1 LGHDIVVPAAPP
13 DAFRELAPMIRPLL
27 LALVLTLGARSI
39 AAQDDRWQ
47 VTLDS
52 QEYVWDIRLVRLDGD
67 SLVVRQADTLRVVPV
82 DRISEIRLIRKS
94 EVQLGDGATAGVIG
108 ALMGT
113 DDEVYDLTPLEFA
126 DRIRAIQKI
135 FLYHP
140 VEPAEGS

>member
-1 LGHDIVVPAAPP
+1 
-13 DAFRELAPMIRPLL
+13 MIRPFLIALL
-27 LALVLTLGARSI
+27 LAVGAAPL

-47 VTLDS
+47 VTLDA
-52 QEYVWDIRLVRLDGD
+52 QEYVWDIRLVRLDAD
-67 SLVVRQADTLRVVPV
+67 SLVVRQADTLRALPV
-82 DRISEIRLIRKS
+82 DRISETRLIRKS
-94 EVQLGDGATAGVIG
+94 EIQLGDGATAGAMG

-140 VEPAEGS
+140 AGPAEDS